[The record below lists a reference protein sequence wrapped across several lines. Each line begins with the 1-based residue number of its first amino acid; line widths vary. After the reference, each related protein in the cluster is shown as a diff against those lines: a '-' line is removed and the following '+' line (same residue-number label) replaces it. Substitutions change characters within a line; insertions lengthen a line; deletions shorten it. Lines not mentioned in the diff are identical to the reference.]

1 MKYME
6 EQDFS
11 EVITGSD
18 FRRMIAGAYSEFI
31 LEYENI
37 NNMNQADGR
46 TFYTGMP
53 GTDILREQLLFHWR
67 SLPMVVSED
76 WPSGCLMRQY

>member
-1 MKYME
+1 ME

-53 GTDILREQLLFHWR
+53 GTDILRTMGAAVIPLAESANGSIGGLALR
-67 SLPMVVSED
+67 VSNAAV
-76 WPSGCLMRQY
+76 